1 MKDQEKKI
9 TNKEIFEN
17 KQKRVKKI
25 IDPKHQQEQE
35 ELFAKSDA
43 ISPAN
48 KKIDNEE
55 IIRTIGGEE
64 IDLSRYIEENYIS
77 VRSTHYFKSF
87 YLALADL
94 FNVDPVVMEKFVK
107 PVFVPVFKNYFI
119 LGRFPQKV
127 QNRLKAKNKYIGYYR
142 RKYYFYQLITKE
154 ADLKYRTFIKDAE
167 EMAVTHKGNF
177 KKFIIAYCTQYK
189 LPIQMDLFDN
199 FI

>member
-1 MKDQEKKI
+1 MKDQKKKAG
-9 TNKEIFEN
+9 KELFD
-17 KQKRVKKI
+17 KQKKNVKKI

-35 ELFAKSDA
+35 ELFAKSDE

-48 KKIDNEE
+48 KKIDKSEV
-55 IIRTIGGEE
+55 IQTIGGEA
-64 IDLSRYIEENYIS
+64 IDLGRYIEENYIA
-77 VRSTHYFKSF
+77 VQSTHYFKSF

-94 FNVDPVVMEKFVK
+94 FNVDPIVMERFVK

-127 QNRLKAKNKYIGYYR
+127 QNRLKAKNKYIGYYK

-154 ADLKYRTFIKDAE
+154 ADVKYRTFIDDAE
-167 EMAVTHKGNF
+167 KMAVAHKGNI
-177 KKFIIAYCTQYK
+177 KKFIIAYCTEYK
-189 LPIQMDLFDN
+189 LPIQTDLFDN